1 MRVSARFILTAT
13 LAAILAL
20 SLAVAPVLSCP
31 FCSASAP
38 SLTLAEQLA
47 QADAAVLVQWA
58 DGTKPTETS
67 AGSTIYEIKQI
78 VRNHKS
84 TLKVGDRITLP
95 RYRASKV
102 GDLFMLMGSK
112 GTTIEWGSPLEVS
125 EASFNYIAQSPA
137 PETPTAKRLAYY
149 LKFLEYPDPLVAN
162 DAYGEFAN
170 APYEDIAQVADQ
182 LPREKLLKWSTSPE
196 TPATRLGLY
205 GLLVGL
211 CGNKADAQAIEKRI
225 VEDTEDFRLGI
236 DGLMSG
242 YLLLSGND
250 GLEVIEKTKLKDP
263 SVPFSETYAAMQA
276 LRFMWKYAE
285 GRIEP
290 ERLRESM
297 RILLDRPELADLVIA
312 DLARW
317 NDWGVQDRLMTL
329 YRRTQE
335 PPKKSANGE
344 ETPDPYNIP
353 SVKRAIV
360 RYMLVSSKDVAED
373 AVAGED
379 AKLPEHVVKGR
390 AYVEELRK
398 LDPKTVR
405 EAERFFFL
413 K

>member
-1 MRVSARFILTAT
+1 MPVSARSIFTTALIAT
-13 LAAILAL
+13 LTITM
-20 SLAVAPVLSCP
+20 AVAPAMSCP
-31 FCSASAP
+31 FCSAP

-58 DGTKPTETS
+58 DGTKPTEKS
-67 AGSTIYEIKQI
+67 AGSTVYEIKQI

-84 TLKVGDRITLP
+84 TLKVGERITLP
-95 RYRASKV
+95 RYRASKI

-112 GTTIEWGSPLEVS
+112 GTVIEWGSPLEVS
-125 EASFNYIAQSPA
+125 EASFNYIALAPA

-149 LKFLEYPDPLVAN
+149 LKFLEYPDSLVAN

-170 APYEDIAQVADQ
+170 APYEDITQLADQ
-182 LPREKLLKWSTSPE
+182 MPREKIRKWATSPD

-205 GLLVGL
+205 GLLIGL
-211 CGNKADAQAIEKRI
+211 CGNDDDATAIEKRI
-225 VEDTEDFRLGI
+225 VEETEDFRLGI
-236 DGLMSG
+236 DGMMSG
-242 YLLLSGND
+242 YLLLRGND
-250 GLEVIEKTKLKDP
+250 GLEVIEKTKLKNA

-290 ERLRESM
+290 ERLRQSM

-317 NDWGVQDRLMTL
+317 NDWAVQDRLMAL

-335 PPKKSANGE
+335 PAKKTADGD

-360 RYMLVSSKDVAED
+360 RYMLVSSKDAPED
-373 AVAGED
+373 VAGQETE
-379 AKLPEHVVKGR
+379 LPEHVAKGR
-390 AYVEELRK
+390 KYVDELRK
-398 LDPKTVR
+398 LDPKTVQQ
-405 EAERFFFL
+405 AERFFFL

>member
-1 MRVSARFILTAT
+1 MPVSARSIFTTALIAT
-13 LAAILAL
+13 LTITM
-20 SLAVAPVLSCP
+20 AVAPAMSCP
-31 FCSASAP
+31 FCSAP

-47 QADAAVLVQWA
+47 QADAAVLVQWVE
-58 DGTKPTETS
+58 GKKPTEKS
-67 AGSTIYEIKQI
+67 AGSTVYEIKQI

-84 TLKVGDRITLP
+84 TLKVSDRITLP

-112 GTTIEWGSPLEVS
+112 GTAIEWGSPLEVS
-125 EASFNYIAQSPA
+125 EASFNYIAQAPA

-162 DAYGEFAN
+162 DSYGEFAN
-170 APYEDIAQVADQ
+170 APYEDITQLADTM
-182 LPREKLLKWSTSPE
+182 PREKIRKWATSPD

-205 GLLVGL
+205 GLLIGL
-211 CGNKADAQAIEKRI
+211 CGNDDDAKAIEKRI
-225 VEDTEDFRLGI
+225 VQETEDFRLGI
-236 DGLMSG
+236 DGMMSG
-242 YLLLSGND
+242 YLLLRGSE
-250 GLEVIEKTKLKDP
+250 GLEVIEKTKLKDA

-290 ERLRESM
+290 ERLRQSM

-317 NDWGVQDRLMTL
+317 NDWAVQDRLMAL

-335 PPKKSANGE
+335 PPKKTADGE

-360 RYMLVSSKDVAED
+360 RYMLVSSKDATEE
-373 AVAGED
+373 VAGED
-379 AKLPEHVVKGR
+379 AELPEHVVKGR
-390 AYVEELRK
+390 KYVDELRK
-398 LDPKTVR
+398 LDPKTVQQ
-405 EAERFFFL
+405 AERFFFL

>member
-1 MRVSARFILTAT
+1 MRVSARSILTTALAAT
-13 LAAILAL
+13 LTL

-31 FCSASAP
+31 FCSAP

-58 DGTKPTETS
+58 EGTKPTETS
-67 AGSTIYEIKQI
+67 AGTTVYEIKQI
-78 VRNHKS
+78 VRNHKGA
-84 TLKVGDRITLP
+84 LKVGERITLP

-112 GTTIEWGSPLEVS
+112 GTAIEWGSPLEVS
-125 EASFNYIAQSPA
+125 EASFNYIAQAPA

-170 APYEDIAQVADQ
+170 APYEDIAQLSDTM
-182 LPREKLLKWSTSPE
+182 PREKLRKWVTSPE

-205 GLLVGL
+205 GLLIGL
-211 CGNKADAQAIEKRI
+211 CGDKDDAQAIEKRI
-225 VEDTEDFRLGI
+225 VEETEDFRLGI

-242 YLLLSGND
+242 YLLLTGND
-250 GLEVIEKTKLKDP
+250 GLEVIEKTKLKDS

-297 RILLDRPELADLVIA
+297 RILLERPELADLVIA

-329 YRRTQE
+329 YRRTHE
-335 PPKKSANGE
+335 PAKKTDDGE
-344 ETPDPYNIP
+344 EVQDPYNIP
-353 SVKRAIV
+353 SIKRAIV
-360 RYMLVSSKDVAED
+360 RYMLVSSKDVPEE
-373 AVAGED
+373 AVAGKETE
-379 AKLPEHVVKGR
+379 LPTHVVKGR
-390 AYVEELRK
+390 EYVEELRK
-398 LDPKTVR
+398 LDPKTVQQ
-405 EAERFFFL
+405 AERFFFL

>member
-1 MRVSARFILTAT
+1 MRVSARSILTTALAAT
-13 LAAILAL
+13 LTL

-31 FCSASAP
+31 FCSAP

-67 AGSTIYEIKQI
+67 AGTTVYEIKQI
-78 VRNHKS
+78 VRNHKDA
-84 TLKVGDRITLP
+84 LKVGDRITLP

-112 GTTIEWGSPLEVS
+112 GTAIEWGSPLEVS
-125 EASFNYIAQSPA
+125 EASFNYIAQAPA

-170 APYEDIAQVADQ
+170 APYEDITQ
-182 LPREKLLKWSTSPE
+182 LSDTMPREKLRKWVTSPE

-205 GLLVGL
+205 GLLIGL
-211 CGNKADAQAIEKRI
+211 CGDKDDAQAIEKRI
-225 VEDTEDFRLGI
+225 VEETEDFRLGI

-242 YLLLSGND
+242 YLLLTGKD
-250 GLEVIEKTKLKDP
+250 GLDVIEKTKLKDA

-297 RILLDRPELADLVIA
+297 RILLERPELADLVIA

-317 NDWGVQDRLMTL
+317 NDWGVQDRLMTM
-329 YRRTQE
+329 YRGTQA
-335 PPKKSANGE
+335 PPKKTTDGE
-344 ETPDPYNIP
+344 DVQDPYNIP
-353 SVKRAIV
+353 SIKRAIV
-360 RYMLVSSKDVAED
+360 RYMLVTSKDVAEE
-373 AVAGED
+373 AVAGKE
-379 AKLPEHVVKGR
+379 AELPPHVVKGR
-390 AYVEELRK
+390 EYVEELRK
-398 LDPKTVR
+398 LDPKTVQQ
-405 EAERFFFL
+405 AERFFFL

>member
-1 MRVSARFILTAT
+1 MRVSARSVLTAALTAILT
-13 LAAILAL
+13 L

-31 FCSASAP
+31 FCSAP

-47 QADAAVLVQWA
+47 QADAAVLVQWVE
-58 DGTKPTETS
+58 GTKPTDTS
-67 AGSTIYEIKQI
+67 AGSTVYEIKQI
-78 VRNHKS
+78 VRNYKS

-112 GTTIEWGSPLEVS
+112 GTTVEWGSPLEVS
-125 EASFNYIAQSPA
+125 EASFNYIAQAPA
-137 PETPTAKRLAYY
+137 PETPTTKRLAYY
-149 LKFLEYPDPLVAN
+149 LKFLEYPDSLVAN

-170 APYEDIAQVADQ
+170 APYEDIAQLADTM
-182 LPREKLLKWSTSPE
+182 PREKILKWATSPE

-205 GLLVGL
+205 GLLIGL
-211 CGNKADAQAIEKRI
+211 CGTQEDAKAIEQRI
-225 VEDTEDFRLGI
+225 VQETEDFRLGI
-236 DGLMSG
+236 DGMMGG
-242 YLLLSGND
+242 YLLLTGQD
-250 GLEVIEKTKLKDP
+250 GLEVIEKTKLKDA

-297 RILLDRPELADLVIA
+297 RILLERPELADLVIA

-329 YRRTQE
+329 YRRTHE
-335 PPKKSANGE
+335 PPKKTADGE
-344 ETPDPYNIP
+344 EVQDPYNIP
-353 SVKRAIV
+353 SIKRAIV
-360 RYMLVSSKDVAED
+360 RYMLVSSKDADDD
-373 AVAGED
+373 AVAGDD
-379 AKLPEHVVKGR
+379 AKLPEHVAKGR
-390 AYVEELRK
+390 KYVEELRE
-398 LDPKTVR
+398 LDPKTVQQ
-405 EAERFFFL
+405 AERFFFL